1 MSEQLRGD
9 LIPPTIAVPYAE
21 FSRVLGNELEEIPE
35 QIAQLNLGDAELG
48 WLPNQVLDKGAWVE
62 LPQTMWTELQEIAE
76 TAGWIQPLQLS
87 LADLNP
93 EQAQQSLQTM
103 SPLARRVLTAYL
115 QQGGGQVRASIL
127 AEQLGEPLDKVRA
140 ALEEINFMQ

>member
-1 MSEQLRGD
+1 MRRPVAHSLAQVCSVRQLDNCR
-9 LIPPTIAVPYAE
+9 
-21 FSRVLGNELEEIPE
+21 
-35 QIAQLNLGDAELG
+35 
-48 WLPNQVLDKGAWVE
+48 
-62 LPQTMWTELQEIAE
+62 TELQEIAE
-76 TAGWIQPLQLS
+76 TAGWIQPRQLS

>member
-1 MSEQLRGD
+1 
-9 LIPPTIAVPYAE
+9 
-21 FSRVLGNELEEIPE
+21 
-35 QIAQLNLGDAELG
+35 
-48 WLPNQVLDKGAWVE
+48 
-62 LPQTMWTELQEIAE
+62 MWTELQEIAE
-76 TAGWIQPLQLS
+76 TAGWIQPPQLS

-140 ALEEINFMQ
+140 ALEEINFPVTGSTIMPYIKCSNRANPAYDPSLIPAERLHLVRDETMMLRRPYQHAS